1 MPEEISYMAATRAV
15 RIVGISGSLR
25 QGSFNTSLLRAAAEV
40 VPAGVTLDVRTIH
53 GIPLYDADVENGPG
67 IPDVVRKLKDE
78 IASSDGVLLVTPEYN
93 NSIPGVFKN
102 AIDWLSRPDADIA
115 RVFRGRPVA
124 IIGASPGRFGTTL
137 SQSAWLPV
145 VRTLG
150 MRPWFD
156 ERLLVFEAK
165 KMFDESGHLVDAA
178 TRARLVKF
186 VEGYCAFVRGGLQ
199 SPGGSEK

>member
-1 MPEEISYMAATRAV
+1 MVDTRAI

-25 QGSFNTSLLRAAAEV
+25 RASFNTSLLRAAAEA
-40 VPAGVTLDVRTIH
+40 VPAGVTLEQRTIH

-67 IPDVVRKLKDE
+67 IPEAVQKLKDD
-78 IASSDGVLLVTPEYN
+78 IASSDGLLLVTPEYN

-124 IIGASPGRFGTTL
+124 IMGASPGRFGTTL

-145 VRTLG
+145 IRTLG

-156 ERLLVFEAK
+156 ERLLVFEAR
-165 KMFDESGHLVDAA
+165 KMFDESGRLADVP
-178 TRARLVKF
+178 TRERLTKF
-186 VEGYCAFVRGGLQ
+186 VSGYSAFVRENVAGRSSRGP
-199 SPGGSEK
+199 SG

>member
-1 MPEEISYMAATRAV
+1 MAV
-15 RIVGISGSLR
+15 RIIGISGSLR
-25 QGSFNTSLLRAAAEV
+25 QASFNTSLLRAAAQV
-40 VPAGVTLDVRTIH
+40 APAGVTIEVRTIH

-67 IPDVVRKLKDE
+67 IPETVAKLKDE
-78 IASSDGVLLVTPEYN
+78 IASSNGLLLVTPEYN

-137 SQSAWLPV
+137 SQAAWLPV
-145 VRTLG
+145 IRTLG

-156 ERLLVFEAK
+156 ERLLVFEAR
-165 KMFDESGHLVDAA
+165 KMFDAA
-178 TRARLVKF
+178 GALTA
-186 VEGYCAFVRGGLQ
+186 CAITPSWRMFCGPVTCTTLLSTMRRCTSSTQ
-199 SPGGSEK
+199 SEPLP

>member
-1 MPEEISYMAATRAV
+1 MAV

-25 QGSFNTSLLRAAAEV
+25 QKSFNTSLLRAAAEV
-40 VPAGVTLDVRTIH
+40 APAGATIEVRTIH
-53 GIPLYDADVENGPG
+53 GIPLYDADVESGPG
-67 IPDVVRKLKDE
+67 IPEAVSRLKDE
-78 IASSDGVLLVTPEYN
+78 IAASNGVLLVTPEYN

-124 IIGASPGRFGTTL
+124 IMGASPGRFGTTL

-145 VRTLG
+145 IRTLG

-156 ERLLVFEAK
+156 ERLLVFEARR
-165 KMFDESGHLVDAA
+165 MFDESGKLTDAP
-178 TRARLVKF
+178 TRERMVKF
-186 VEGYCAFVRGGLQ
+186 VEGYCAFVAANAR
-199 SPGGSEK
+199 

>member
-1 MPEEISYMAATRAV
+1 MTA

-25 QGSFNTSLLRAAAEV
+25 QKSFNTSLLRAAAEV
-40 VPAGVTLDVRTIH
+40 APAGVTIDVRTIH

-67 IPDVVRKLKDE
+67 IPEAVTKLKDD
-78 IASSDGVLLVTPEYN
+78 IASADGVLLVTPEYN

-124 IIGASPGRFGTTL
+124 IMGASPGRFGTTL

-145 VRTLG
+145 IRTLG
-150 MRPWFD
+150 MRPWLD
-156 ERLLVFEAK
+156 ERLLVFEARK
-165 KMFDESGHLVDAA
+165 AFDDSGKLIDPH
-178 TRARLVKF
+178 TRERMVKF
-186 VEGYCAFVRGGLQ
+186 VEGYCAFVAASAR
-199 SPGGSEK
+199 

>member
-1 MPEEISYMAATRAV
+1 MAATSI

-25 QGSFNTSLLRAAAEV
+25 RASFNTALLRAAAEV
-40 VPAGVTLDVRTIH
+40 VPQGTTLDVRTIH
-53 GIPLYDADVENGPG
+53 GIPLYDADIENGPG
-67 IPDVVRKLKDE
+67 IPEAVRKLKDDV
-78 IASSDGVLLVTPEYN
+78 ASSDGLLLVTPEYN

-124 IIGASPGRFGTTL
+124 IMGASPGRFGTTL

-145 VRTLG
+145 IRTLG

-165 KMFDESGHLVDAA
+165 KMFDDTGRLTDAH
-178 TRARLVKF
+178 TRERLVKF
-186 VEGYCAFVRGGLQ
+186 VEGFCAFVGGNAR
-199 SPGGSEK
+199 